1 MHIQIP
7 TVLLDGTVLA
17 ALSKEDMYGYAL
29 TKIVQESLSVSE
41 STLYPVL
48 RRLKKKDILRP
59 MMNLLK
65 AETVDITR

>member
-29 TKIVQESLSVSE
+29 TKSYKKVSLSV
-41 STLYPVL
+41 
-48 RRLKKKDILRP
+48 
-59 MMNLLK
+59 NLHY
-65 AETVDITR
+65 IRF

>member
-29 TKIVQESLSVSE
+29 TKSYKKVSLSVNLHYIRFE
-41 STLYPVL
+41 
-48 RRLKKKDILRP
+48 KIEKKDILRP
-59 MMNLLK
+59 MMNL
-65 AETVDITR
+65 